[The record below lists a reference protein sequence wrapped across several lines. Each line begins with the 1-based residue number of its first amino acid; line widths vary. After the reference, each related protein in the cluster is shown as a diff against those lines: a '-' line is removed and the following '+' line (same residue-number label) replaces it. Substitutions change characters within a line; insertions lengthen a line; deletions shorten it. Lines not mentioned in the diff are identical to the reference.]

1 MEQNDKSAAEIAFSA
16 VIRLLPH
23 ASQLSVLLHLT
34 KTVTRIL
41 AKDTTCHHHPNCRF
55 GDDCW
60 FLHPQLNR
68 APIAHNPYELAP
80 SYSQRQRRTNDRV
93 VTSSFDHKATE
104 TTQCQPC
111 PERPKSPK
119 CQPTGLPS
127 SPVEKPTGPLVA
139 NYNQFAILNPDESIY
154 KSDGNGG
161 NETPSENSEGGSHE
175 DDNSS
180 RSWTSVRR
188 KKRRFQPKINDETQG
203 YAQICRDC
211 SSKFVLSEDTKTWFI
226 ERQLHLPV
234 RCSSCRHERKA
245 KAQQDERH
253 PSPPKVV
260 VYPQNIRSSQ
270 TAWSN
275 PAAQRSTARSSIH
288 PSNNICS
295 NDKLESKSTTASRKE
310 IDEAAQRAET
320 ALIRDLLTNN
330 TNDDSSPE
338 SREGSPGRR
347 KSSQPN
353 NSGRSASNESPCEVH
368 EAPDSNHSLANPQ
381 TSESSDQRMP
391 TNNANDDSS
400 PGSREGSPER
410 CKSRQPDYSGS
421 SASSENSREVHEAPD
436 SNHSSASSDQRMPSL
451 QSGSESSASSN
462 ASSFPDIPS
471 AAEWIG
477 LKDKRLAAK
486 LERCLRTSDTYLLQQ
501 SWSRTLSHFAD
512 RPFSADS
519 AEYFLRVL
527 KTMQ

>member
-1 MEQNDKSAAEIAFSA
+1 M
-16 VIRLLPH
+16 
-23 ASQLSVLLHLT
+23 
-34 KTVTRIL
+34 
-41 AKDTTCHHHPNCRF
+41 
-55 GDDCW
+55 
-60 FLHPQLNR
+60 
-68 APIAHNPYELAP
+68 
-80 SYSQRQRRTNDRV
+80 

-119 CQPTGLPS
+119 CQPAGLPS

-154 KSDGNGG
+154 KSNGSGG
-161 NETPSENSEGGSHE
+161 NETPSANSEGGSQE

-188 KKRRFQPKINDETQG
+188 KKRRFQPKINDETQD

-310 IDEAAQRAET
+310 IDEAAQRAEA

-330 TNDDSSPE
+330 TNDDSRPE

-347 KSSQPN
+347 KSSQPD

-391 TNNANDDSS
+391 TNNANNDSS

-410 CKSRQPDYSGS
+410 RNSRQPDYSGS

-477 LKDKRLAAK
+477 LRDKRLAAK

>member
-1 MEQNDKSAAEIAFSA
+1 MQQRN
-16 VIRLLPH
+16 
-23 ASQLSVLLHLT
+23 T
-34 KTVTRIL
+34 
-41 AKDTTCHHHPNCRF
+41 
-55 GDDCW
+55 
-60 FLHPQLNR
+60 
-68 APIAHNPYELAP
+68 
-80 SYSQRQRRTNDRV
+80 SYSQRQLRTNDRV
-93 VTSSFDHKATE
+93 VTSSVDHKATE

-111 PERPKSPK
+111 RERPKSPK
-119 CQPTGLPS
+119 CQPTGLRF

-139 NYNQFAILNPDESIY
+139 NDNQFAILDPDESIY

-161 NETPSENSEGGSHE
+161 KETLSENSEGGSQK

-188 KKRRFQPKINDETQG
+188 KKGPSQPKINDETQDH
-203 YAQICRDC
+203 AQICRDC
-211 SSKFVLSEDTKTWFI
+211 SSKFVLWEDTKTSFI

-253 PSPPKVV
+253 PSPPKVI
-260 VYPQNIRSSQ
+260 VYPQRIRVCPG
-270 TAWSN
+270 AWSN
-275 PAAQRSTARSSIH
+275 LAAQRSTARSSIH
-288 PSNNICS
+288 PSNQIRS
-295 NDKLESKSTTASRKE
+295 NDKLEKPHVASIHINQDRDLTTNQGKNEPKSTTASRKE
-310 IDEAAQRAET
+310 IDEAAERAKA
-320 ALIRDLLTNN
+320 ALICDLLTNN

-338 SREGSPGRR
+338 SREVRRERR
-347 KSSQPN
+347 KSSQPDD
-353 NSGRSASNESPCEVH
+353 SSRSASNESPCEVH
-368 EAPDSNHSLANPQ
+368 EAPDSNQSLANPQ
-381 TSESSDQRMP
+381 TSKSSGQRMP
-391 TNNANDDSS
+391 TNNANEDSS

-410 CKSRQPDYSGS
+410 RKSSQPDYSGS
-421 SASSENSREVHEAPD
+421 SASSESSREVHEAPD

-451 QSGSESSASSN
+451 QSGSESFASSN

-477 LKDKRLAAK
+477 LRNKRLAAN

-501 SWSRTLSHFAD
+501 SWSRTLSHFTD

-527 KTMQ
+527 KTMQCVVKFVPFSGRTRRFLFLFSLFTTTIISIYL